1 MRVAALYD
9 VHGKVH
15 TLDAVL
21 EDVDGAQASGHPLAA
36 EPVEEDI
43 LRVPSY
49 AEALASFGG

>member
-1 MRVAALYD
+1 LRVAALYD